1 MERQGLTRLDPAQG
15 ATNSPGTLPVTH
27 RWAGMP
33 LTRALIARRLPER
46 RLPARPPLTVPDILL
61 RAALRGALCARAAGE
76 PPRIFAYGSLMW
88 ERSAPP
94 GAATEP
100 ARLGGFARRWSLRD
114 VHNRGVPDTPGLT
127 LGLESAPGGCCEG
140 LLFSLPDDAALWPVW
155 RHEMLPGFYRAEW
168 VTVVPLPQGRPVRA
182 LTFIADAAHPLHAGP
197 LPEPAQARVLAE
209 AVGPQGP
216 DAEYLLSTQET
227 LCQAGLEDR
236 QVDRLAGMVGRLLAG
251 GCPGR

>member
-1 MERQGLTRLDPAQG
+1 MNQ
-15 ATNSPGTLPVTH
+15 PGTLPVSH

-46 RLPARPPLTVPDILL
+46 RLSARPPATAPETLL
-61 RAALRGALCARAAGE
+61 RAGLQGALCARGTGE
-76 PPRIFAYGSLMW
+76 PPRIFAFGSLMW
-88 ERSAPP
+88 EPQVMP
-94 GAATEP
+94 GAVAAP

-114 VHNRGVPDTPGLT
+114 IHNRGVPEAPGLT
-127 LGLESAPGGCCEG
+127 LGLEPAPGECCEG
-140 LLFSLPDDAALWPVW
+140 LLFSLPDDAGIWPVW
-155 RHEMLPGFYRAEW
+155 RQEMLPGFYRGEW

-182 LTFIADAAHPLHAGP
+182 LTFIADAAHPLYAGP
-197 LPEPAQARVLAE
+197 LPEPAQARILAE

-227 LCQAGLEDR
+227 LRQAGLEDR

-251 GCPGR
+251 G